1 MIVRQRVVLR
11 WAVNAGTALAAAS
24 LVLTASNARRIRT
37 PDVDALPVA
46 EPLSVLIP
54 MRDEAANAPGCLRTV
69 LAAIDRWP
77 GPARVVV
84 VDDESTDDT
93 AEIVALVAANDSR
106 LSLISG
112 TPPPAGWLG
121 KSWACHQA
129 AHHVPGDGVLVFVDA
144 DVRVSPFAFTATVAA
159 LRAAGLAVLCPYPRQ
174 RADGPA
180 ERLIQPLLQWSWM
193 STLPLGIAERS
204 SRPSLSAANG
214 QFLAVDAETYHRAGG
229 HASVADEVLEDIALL
244 RAIKSVGGLGGVGAG
259 AHLAQCRMYH
269 GHREIRDGYRKSL
282 WSAFGSSAGAVGVVT
297 MLVLAY
303 IIPAVA
309 ALTGSRIGL
318 LGYAA
323 GVASRAISA
332 SVTGGRAWP
341 DALAHPLSI
350 AGFAALT
357 ADSLQAHRRD
367 RLRWKG
373 RALAGTTPREREV
386 RRG

>member
-1 MIVRQRVVLR
+1 MIIRPRDVLR
-11 WAVNAGTALAAAS
+11 WVVNSGTALASAS
-24 LVLTASNARRIRT
+24 LVLTISNARRIRT

-54 MRDEAANAPGCLRTV
+54 MRDEAANAPGCLRAV

-77 GPARVVV
+77 GPARIVV
-84 VDDESTDDT
+84 VDDDSTDDT
-93 AEIVALVAANDSR
+93 AEILAICAANDPR
-106 LSLISG
+106 VTVVAG

-129 AHHVPGDGVLVFVDA
+129 AQQVPCSGVLAFVDA

-159 LRAAGLAVLCPYPRQ
+159 LRVAGLALLCPYPRQ
-174 RADGPA
+174 LADSPA

-214 QFLAVDAETYHRAGG
+214 QFLVVDAKIYHRAGG
-229 HASVADEVLEDIALL
+229 HAAVAGEVLEDIALL

-269 GHREIRDGYRKSL
+269 GHREIREGYRKSL
-282 WSAFGSSAGAVGVVT
+282 WSAFGSPAGAVGVVA

-303 IIPAVA
+303 IVPAVA

-373 RALAGTTPREREV
+373 RSLPGTTPRGRV
-386 RRG
+386 TRRG

>member
-1 MIVRQRVVLR
+1 MIIRPRDLARWVV
-11 WAVNAGTALAAAS
+11 NSGTALAAAS
-24 LVLTASNARRIRT
+24 LVLTISNARRIRT
-37 PDVDALPVA
+37 PDVDALPAA

-54 MRDEAANAPGCLRTV
+54 MRDEAANAPGCLRAV

-77 GPARVVV
+77 GPARIVV
-84 VDDESTDDT
+84 VDDDSTDDT
-93 AEIVALVAANDSR
+93 AEILAICAANDPR
-106 LSLISG
+106 VTVVAG
-112 TPPPAGWLG
+112 TPRPDGWLG

-129 AHHVPGDGVLVFVDA
+129 AQQVPCSGVLAFVDA

-159 LRAAGLAVLCPYPRQ
+159 LRVAGLALLCPYPRQ
-174 RADGPA
+174 LADSPA

-193 STLPLGIAERS
+193 STLPLGIAVRS

-214 QFLAVDAETYHRAGG
+214 QFLVVDAETYRRAGG
-229 HASVADEVLEDIALL
+229 HAAVAGEVLEDIALL
-244 RAIKSVGGLGGVGAG
+244 RAIKSVGGMGGVGAG

-269 GHREIRDGYRKSL
+269 GHREIREGYRKSL
-282 WSAFGSSAGAVGVVT
+282 WSAFGSPAGAVGVVP

-303 IIPAVA
+303 IVPAVA

-341 DALAHPLSI
+341 DALVHPLSI

-373 RALAGTTPREREV
+373 RALPGTTPRGRV
-386 RRG
+386 TRRG

>member
-1 MIVRQRVVLR
+1 MIIRPRDVLR
-11 WAVNAGTALAAAS
+11 WVVNSGTALASAS
-24 LVLTASNARRIRT
+24 LVLTISNARRIRT

-54 MRDEAANAPGCLRTV
+54 MRDEAANAPGCLRAV

-77 GPARVVV
+77 GPARIVV
-84 VDDESTDDT
+84 VDDDSTDDT
-93 AEIVALVAANDSR
+93 AEILAICAANDPR
-106 LSLISG
+106 VTVVAG

-129 AHHVPGDGVLVFVDA
+129 AQNVPCGGILAFVDA

-159 LRAAGLAVLCPYPRQ
+159 LRVAGLALLCPYPRQ
-174 RADGPA
+174 LADSPA

-214 QFLAVDAETYHRAGG
+214 QFLVVDAKIYHRAGG
-229 HASVADEVLEDIALL
+229 HAAVAGEVLEDIALL
-244 RAIKSVGGLGGVGAG
+244 RAIKSVGSLGGVGAG

-269 GHREIRDGYRKSL
+269 GHREIREGYRKSL
-282 WSAFGSSAGAVGVVT
+282 WSAFGSPAGAVGVVA

-303 IIPAVA
+303 IVPAVA

-323 GVASRAISA
+323 GVASRTISA

-373 RALAGTTPREREV
+373 RSLPGTTPRGRV
-386 RRG
+386 TRRG